1 MEESRI
7 EEQNNNKEQTKTE
20 DAVCRADKKKG
31 KENKNRSGLIKG
43 IAIGAAGVLV
53 LECIAGRLLLGGSE
67 ELNLLSIDSKIKE
80 IETLID
86 YSYLYDADKQ
96 NMEDG
101 LFMGML
107 YGLTDD
113 RYSAYYSKSVYAEE
127 KKRLE
132 GNYVGIGV
140 TVSKDTETGGILV
153 NAVNASGP
161 AAREGVKAGDIII
174 KADGI
179 DLTQK
184 DTDYAVSI
192 ITGKEGTTVTITVLR
207 DGNELE
213 FTIERENITTISVQS
228 NYIDEAQALTSLDTG
243 ERNIVNGTNIGYI
256 SISSFNQTTY
266 QEFMDEMD
274 YLLEDKE
281 ADGIVI
287 DLRNN
292 GGGDMNICL
301 EMLDMILPD
310 DIEPVSAK
318 ADESMMSATEAKA
331 EAGTEEKTEGAD
343 ENSKKSSEEAAQ
355 TDKRDVKIQNYK
367 ADGSEAEKEG
377 TLLLSVESKNGDSAR
392 YYASDR
398 FSADVP
404 IVVVVNGS
412 SASASEIFAG
422 TLRDYGYQVVGTKTF
437 GKGIV
442 QSLYNLSDGSA
453 VKFTTEQYRLAGGEL
468 IHGTGITPTIEVEFE
483 AYDSVTEKTVN
494 SADGSVQPDLMKDK
508 QISAAVK
515 ELERQIYE
523 AFQRQ

>member
-1 MEESRI
+1 MEENRI
-7 EEQNNNKEQTKTE
+7 EEQNDNPEQDKTE
-20 DAVCRADKKKG
+20 DAACGTENKTGR
-31 KENKNRSGLIKG
+31 ENKNRSGLIKG
-43 IAIGAAGVLV
+43 IAIGAAGVLA
-53 LECIAGRLLLGGSE
+53 LECIAGKLFLGGSE

-86 YSYLYDADKQ
+86 YSYLYEADKQ
-96 NMEDG
+96 KMEDG
-101 LFMGML
+101 MFMGML
-107 YGLTDD
+107 YGLSEDK
-113 RYSAYYSKSVYAEE
+113 YSAYYSKSVYEEE
-127 KKRLE
+127 KKRLD
-132 GNYVGIGV
+132 GSYVGIGV
-140 TVSKDTETGGILV
+140 TVSKDEETGGILV

-161 AAREGVKAGDIII
+161 AMREGVKAGDIII
-174 KADGI
+174 RADGI
-179 DLTQK
+179 DLTKK
-184 DTDYAVSI
+184 DADYAVSI

-207 DGNELE
+207 DGSELE
-213 FTIERENITTISVQS
+213 FTIERENIAITSVQS
-228 NYIDEAQALTSLDTG
+228 NYIDEAQALTSLDTD
-243 ERNIVNGTNIGYI
+243 ERNLVNGTNIGYI
-256 SISSFNQTTY
+256 SINGFNQTTY
-266 QEFMDEMD
+266 QEFTDEMD
-274 YLLEDKE
+274 YLLEDRE

-310 DIEPVSAK
+310 DIEPVKTDEADIKKQDSA
-318 ADESMMSATEAKA
+318 DS
-331 EAGTEEKTEGAD
+331 
-343 ENSKKSSEEAAQ
+343 SKIYEFTAS
-355 TDKRDVKIQNYK
+355 
-367 ADGSEAEKEG
+367 GSEADKKG
-377 TLLLSVESKNGDSAR
+377 TLLLSVESRNGDSAR

-422 TLRDYGYQVVGTKTF
+422 TLKDYGYQVVGTRTF

-442 QSLYNLSDGSA
+442 QTLYNLSDGSA

-468 IHGTGITPTIEVEFE
+468 IHGKGITPTIEVAFE
-483 AYDSVTEKTVN
+483 DYDNVTEKTVN
-494 SADGSVQPDLMKDK
+494 SADGEIQPDLMKDK